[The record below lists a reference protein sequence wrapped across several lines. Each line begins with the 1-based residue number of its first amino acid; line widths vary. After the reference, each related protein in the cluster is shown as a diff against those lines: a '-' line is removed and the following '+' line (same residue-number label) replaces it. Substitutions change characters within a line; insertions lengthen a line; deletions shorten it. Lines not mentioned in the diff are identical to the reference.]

1 MLNQA
6 VLVIVSLMLENL
18 KFLSNF
24 IYSSSYIS
32 ILYKHSFYQEYYD
45 KWDVNQLV
53 IVIHISLKL
62 FLVFMTKQIMK
73 AFGLHPPQ
81 LRIYND

>member
-1 MLNQA
+1 M
-6 VLVIVSLMLENL
+6 
-18 KFLSNF
+18 
-24 IYSSSYIS
+24 S